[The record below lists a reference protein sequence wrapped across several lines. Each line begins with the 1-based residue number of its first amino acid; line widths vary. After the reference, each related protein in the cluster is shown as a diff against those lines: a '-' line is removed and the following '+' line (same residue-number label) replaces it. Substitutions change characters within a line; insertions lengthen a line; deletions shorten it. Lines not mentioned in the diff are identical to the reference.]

1 MKRQSLYL
9 KAFCVCTAIIFLA
22 AVFAS
27 GFSGKRTDPVVTTTE
42 SALFTAPVISSA
54 PLLSIKPMP
63 SVETAP
69 VSPEPTPKPYTNEEV
84 TILAKMVWGEARGVG
99 SDMEKAACVW
109 CVLNRLD
116 AGYFGNSIIEV
127 TTAPGQFAGYAAD
140 NPVTEELYDLC
151 EDVLDR
157 YFAEKSGGTEVGR
170 VLPAE
175 YLFFHGDGVR
185 NYFRDAFKGGN
196 TYDWSL
202 DNPYQS

>member
-9 KAFCVCTAIIFLA
+9 KAFCVCTAIIFSA

-27 GFSGKRTDPVVTTTE
+27 GFSEKRADPVVATTE
-42 SALFTAPVISSA
+42 STLFITPVISSA
-54 PLLSIKPMP
+54 PLPSIKPMTP
-63 SVETAP
+63 VETVP

-84 TILAKMVWGEARGVG
+84 TVLAKMLWGEARGVR

-116 AGYFGNSIIEV
+116 AGNFGSSIIEV
-127 TTAPGQFAGYAAD
+127 TTAPGQFAGYAAE

-157 YFAEKSGGTEVGR
+157 YFAEKSGEANAGR
-170 VLPAE
+170 VLPPE

-185 NYFRDAFKGGN
+185 NYFRDAFRGGN